1 MKTLRWFLLL
11 GILWAGIFATL
22 AALPVAGQV
31 QVTTQ
36 AVTAAP
42 EPQVLVPSTPPSA
55 PTNIPVPTPSTGLQP
70 QIQNNGGVS
79 FQPVPFGPTPG
90 GTPGSI
96 MRIPDT
102 VKLASPTP
110 TPIQIDPK
118 TPAKD
123 LLPTPPKSTRRLGP
137 LLGDDLSKVP
147 EVAFG
152 AEVKKDQAN
161 GALQEIA
168 VQVARINHLNSK
180 QQDGFLQALLAER
193 RDLQGLPFA
202 MGDACRTRGER
213 SKHFNTAVAV
223 LRQSIQQHGLN
234 QRAQSEL
241 FWQEYRRASIL
252 GVLNKSS
259 VDREQNEHVI
269 LTSMAALMQVLMP
282 ESADVRL
289 GLVNYLA
296 AISHP
301 EATRNLARMA
311 IFSEEVEVRNAAVE
325 ALRVRRERDYTEVL
339 TQGLRYPWPA
349 VARRTAEAVVKL
361 ERQDLIPQ
369 LLDVLESD
377 DPRAPQTRMVDGKQ
391 TLVARELVKLNHH
404 RNCLMCH
411 SPGNDGKVAAETLTA
426 GVPIPGEPMLP
437 PQQGYQ
443 NSNPN
448 ILVRIDVTYLRQ
460 DFSRMQAVAD
470 AAPWPEM
477 QRFDYLVQT
486 RTLCDEEAASYRV
499 KLAAREPG
507 QLSPYHRAALVALRE
522 LTGKDTEPNA
532 AAWRKLLSKEAQ
544 ARR

>member
-1 MKTLRWFLLL
+1 
-11 GILWAGIFATL
+11 
-22 AALPVAGQV
+22 
-31 QVTTQ
+31 
-36 AVTAAP
+36 
-42 EPQVLVPSTPPSA
+42 
-55 PTNIPVPTPSTGLQP
+55 
-70 QIQNNGGVS
+70 
-79 FQPVPFGPTPG
+79 
-90 GTPGSI
+90 
-96 MRIPDT
+96 
-102 VKLASPTP
+102 
-110 TPIQIDPK
+110 
-118 TPAKD
+118 
-123 LLPTPPKSTRRLGP
+123 
-137 LLGDDLSKVP
+137 VP

-152 AEVKKDQAN
+152 AEVKKDEKN
-161 GALQEIA
+161 GALQELA
-168 VQVARINHLNSK
+168 VQLARINHLNSK
-180 QQDGFLQALLAER
+180 KQDGFLEALLAER

-213 SKHFNTAVAV
+213 SKQFNTAVAV
-223 LRQSIQQHGLN
+223 LRQSMQQHGLN
-234 QRAQSEL
+234 QRAQSEQ

-259 VDREQNEHVI
+259 VDREQNEHVVQ
-269 LTSMAALMQVLMP
+269 TSMAALMQVLMP

-289 GLVNYLA
+289 GLVNFLA

-311 IFSEEVEVRNAAVE
+311 IFSEEDAVRNAALE

-349 VARRTAEAVVKL
+349 VARRTAEAVVRL

-377 DPRAPQTRMVDGKQ
+377 DPRAPQTKMVDGKQ
-391 TLVARELVKLNHH
+391 TVVARELVKLNHH

-426 GVPIPGEPMLP
+426 GVPIPREPMLP
-437 PQQGYQ
+437 SQQGYQ
-443 NSNPN
+443 MANPN

-486 RTLCDEEAASYRV
+486 RTLSDEEAASYRE
-499 KLAAREPG
+499 KLATKEPG

-532 AAWRKLLSKEAQ
+532 SAWRKLLGKETQ
-544 ARR
+544 AWR